1 MTTVPRPE
9 RTPRPTASLLQDVFA
24 VLDAH
29 GYDRAPGRVLSASL
43 PALDSLL
50 GELAAAYE
58 GRLEVPGA

>member
-1 MTTVPRPE
+1 MSTTVPRPQGA
-9 RTPRPTASLLQDVFA
+9 PTAALLQDVFA

-29 GYDRAPGRVLSASL
+29 GYDRAPGRALGAAL

-58 GRLEVPGA
+58 GRLEVHGA